1 MRTVLVDI
9 KPNHPAA
16 PYLGENTA
24 ESRAVRNTANF
35 LIRNAM
41 TGLRKPPEERTH
53 TETEALHT
61 VFTGIQKANAHKE
74 AMDEK
79 AVFSAFRKIKS
90 GELTGLKAHAF
101 LKSKLEACGK
111 RFRYPTAQNWF
122 LNYETLDAILK
133 HTGNAAYYSCT
144 SQVNQQAIRKTA
156 ASWKS
161 YFQALKDWNRN
172 PGKYQAKPRI
182 PGYIREREATAHFTN
197 QVCRLVHAGGR
208 LYLGFANC
216 DQFVCLGN
224 ESLIP
229 GKLVKV
235 EAKPRYSRY
244 RLCITYEDALQEP
257 AVPAAPKRI
266 LGLDV
271 GVTNFLAGVSNTGA
285 APFLIKGGW
294 LKSLNQWYN
303 KRRAK
308 LMSAVTKGSDSKHSR
323 KTSRALS
330 ALSRKRDD
338 KIRDFFY
345 KTAHWIMR
353 WCVERRI
360 EVIVI
365 GCSKEMKQEISIGSI
380 NNQNFVTIPYER
392 FRSILKVVG
401 CRYGIPVIE
410 QEESYTSKASLLD
423 LDEVPVYGKEDADTA
438 VFSGNRAKRGM
449 YVSREG
455 KLINADINGAGNIL
469 RKAYPYAF
477 NGVKMEYLCS
487 AVSAIAG
494 EQVLHK
500 KHKAPVKHYHR
511 HRSAAGKVRHF
522 YRQEKRMQLRMVW
535 ENRDDT
541 YKKKNR
547 PPAKA
552 AA

>member
-1 MRTVLVDI
+1 
-9 KPNHPAA
+9 
-16 PYLGENTA
+16 
-24 ESRAVRNTANF
+24 
-35 LIRNAM
+35 
-41 TGLRKPPEERTH
+41 
-53 TETEALHT
+53 
-61 VFTGIQKANAHKE
+61 
-74 AMDEK
+74 
-79 AVFSAFRKIKS
+79 
-90 GELTGLKAHAF
+90 
-101 LKSKLEACGK
+101 
-111 RFRYPTAQNWF
+111 
-122 LNYETLDAILK
+122 
-133 HTGNAAYYSCT
+133 
-144 SQVNQQAIRKTA
+144 
-156 ASWKS
+156 
-161 YFQALKDWNRN
+161 
-172 PGKYQAKPRI
+172 
-182 PGYIREREATAHFTN
+182 
-197 QVCRLVHAGGR
+197 
-208 LYLGFANC
+208 
-216 DQFVCLGN
+216 
-224 ESLIP
+224 
-229 GKLVKV
+229 
-235 EAKPRYSRY
+235 
-244 RLCITYEDALQEP
+244 
-257 AVPAAPKRI
+257 
-266 LGLDV
+266 
-271 GVTNFLAGVSNTGA
+271 
-285 APFLIKGGW
+285 
-294 LKSLNQWYN
+294 
-303 KRRAK
+303 
-308 LMSAVTKGSDSKHSR
+308 
-323 KTSRALS
+323 
-330 ALSRKRDD
+330 
-338 KIRDFFY
+338 
-345 KTAHWIMR
+345 MR

-511 HRSAAGKVRHF
+511 HRSDAGKVRHF